1 MFIPRK
7 VLEEKLR
14 QMLAEDIGY
23 GDVTS
28 TAVISAGLEVEAAV
42 VTKEAGIAAGIEE
55 IVVLAESLGLSI
67 KTEVMDGEEFSKR
80 QILVKISGDARTILS
95 AERTILNLL
104 SHMSGI
110 ATATR
115 KLIEKLRNVG
125 ATAKIAATRKTSP
138 GLSYFD
144 KKAVLVGGG
153 DPHRLRLDD
162 MILLKENHLVIA
174 GGVKN
179 AVKNP
184 SPVLRHGQDR
194 SIRPRA
200 QGVPGAPVPA
210 SDVVGAHPASAGEVA
225 PGVKVPGPVRRD
237 APGVRKLPARIP
249 PAPPLAHPCPLR
261 GKTLHAVIVGIG
273 YVNVPIRPHGEAA
286 RHLELTLP
294 VACQPILTVR
304 HTDLK
309 LPGAGVHTPS
319 PHPFERAVPVELL
332 HAVVLCVH
340 HIDVPRLVHGETTGP
355 VKIRLLG
362 APVPPLV
369 E

>member
-1 MFIPRK
+1 MFVPRK
-7 VLEEKLR
+7 VLEEKLL

-28 TAVISAGLEVEAAV
+28 TAVIPAGLEVEAAV

-55 IVVLAESLGLSI
+55 IAVLAESLGLSI

-95 AERTILNLL
+95 AERTMLNLL

-162 MILLKENHLVIA
+162 MILVKENHLVIA
-174 GGVKN
+174 EGVKN
-179 AVKNP
+179 AIKKAKQNAPFSKKIEVEVTNGVDALKAAESGADLIMLDNFSPKQVKEAIGDLKKAGFLGK
-184 SPVLRHGQDR
+184 VLLEVSGGIGEQNLLEY
-194 SIRPRA
+194 
-200 QGVPGAPVPA
+200 
-210 SDVVGAHPASAGEVA
+210 ASAQVDIISIGALTHSVRAIDISLEIA
-225 PGVKVPGPVRRD
+225 NVK
-237 APGVRKLPARIP
+237 
-249 PAPPLAHPCPLR
+249 
-261 GKTLHAVIVGIG
+261 
-273 YVNVPIRPHGEAA
+273 
-286 RHLELTLP
+286 
-294 VACQPILTVR
+294 
-304 HTDLK
+304 
-309 LPGAGVHTPS
+309 
-319 PHPFERAVPVELL
+319 
-332 HAVVLCVH
+332 
-340 HIDVPRLVHGETTGP
+340 
-355 VKIRLLG
+355 
-362 APVPPLV
+362 
-369 E
+369 

>member
-1 MFIPRK
+1 MFVPRK
-7 VLEEKLR
+7 VLEEKLL

-28 TAVISAGLEVEAAV
+28 TAVIPAGLEVEAAV

-55 IVVLAESLGLSI
+55 IAVLAESLGLSI

-95 AERTILNLL
+95 AERTMLNLL

-162 MILLKENHLVIA
+162 MILVKENHLVIA
-174 GGVKN
+174 EGVKN
-179 AVKNP
+179 AIKKAKQNAPFSKKIEVEVTNGLDAVKAAESGADLIMLDNF
-184 SPVLRHGQDR
+184 SPKQVKEAIGDLKKAGFLGKVLLEVSGGIGEQNLLDY
-194 SIRPRA
+194 
-200 QGVPGAPVPA
+200 
-210 SDVVGAHPASAGEVA
+210 ASAQVDIISIGALTHSVRAIDISLEIA
-225 PGVKVPGPVRRD
+225 NVK
-237 APGVRKLPARIP
+237 
-249 PAPPLAHPCPLR
+249 
-261 GKTLHAVIVGIG
+261 
-273 YVNVPIRPHGEAA
+273 
-286 RHLELTLP
+286 
-294 VACQPILTVR
+294 
-304 HTDLK
+304 
-309 LPGAGVHTPS
+309 
-319 PHPFERAVPVELL
+319 
-332 HAVVLCVH
+332 
-340 HIDVPRLVHGETTGP
+340 
-355 VKIRLLG
+355 
-362 APVPPLV
+362 
-369 E
+369 